1 METEKEMIDR
11 AINEAKFA
19 VKKNLK
25 WIILVLVVLVIVYV
39 FLKYIS

>member
-25 WIILVLVVLVIVYV
+25 WIILVLAGLATVFV
-39 FLKYIS
+39 FLKYMS